1 MALGLFQD
9 EGFDQVT
16 LDGLAAAAGV
26 SRSTFLRYFGTKE
39 DVVLSAF
46 DPLGDL
52 MTDALRARPASESTL
67 TALRRALDP
76 VTVHF
81 ATRPAEQLA
90 LLRLVQG
97 TPALCARLRE
107 KHVGWHPRL
116 LAVLTE
122 RSPDTS
128 TVVCQVRVAAALDC
142 LTVALEHWVAAEC
155 TVPLADLLDEGFGAF
170 G

>member
-9 EGFDQVT
+9 EGFDRVT

-39 DVVLSAF
+39 DVVLGAF
-46 DPLGDL
+46 DPLGGL
-52 MTDALRARPASESTL
+52 MTDALRARPADEDDWS
-67 TALRRALDP
+67 ALRRALDP
-76 VTVHF
+76 VAVHF
-81 ATRPAEQLA
+81 SARPAERLA

-116 LAVLTE
+116 LGVLAE
-122 RSPDTS
+122 RSPGAS
-128 TVVCQVRVAAALDC
+128 TLVRQVRVAAALDC
-142 LTVALEHWVAAEC
+142 LTVALEHWVAGDGTGSMAE
-155 TVPLADLLDEGFGAF
+155 LLDEGFGAF